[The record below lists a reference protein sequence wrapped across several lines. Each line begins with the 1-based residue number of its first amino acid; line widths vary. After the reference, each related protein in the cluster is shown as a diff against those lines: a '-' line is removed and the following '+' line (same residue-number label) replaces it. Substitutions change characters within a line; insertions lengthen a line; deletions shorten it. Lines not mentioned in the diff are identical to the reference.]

1 MGFLLKRLILHNGK
15 VMNDEKVTMS
25 DRAVIYR
32 SSYIIHRSSL
42 IIPRFIDLSQISFI
56 FVACKW

>member
-1 MGFLLKRLILHNGK
+1 
-15 VMNDEKVTMS
+15 MNDEKVTMS